1 MKEKYAIII
10 PVRKFFPWKGSVK
23 MKKGTVYKMALCGL
37 FAAIMAVCSW
47 ITIPTAVPFTLQT
60 FAVFCALGALGGQ
73 WGTVSVV
80 VYLLVGLAGAPVFAG
95 FSGGY
100 SALFTAS
107 GGYLIGFLFTALVY
121 WGITRVFGDKLLVTI
136 IAMAVGLLVCYAFG
150 TAWFVLVYSK
160 TEPVGILT
168 ALGWCVFPFIIPDG
182 LKIALAVAVSS
193 RVRRF
198 MKYES
203 KTA

>member
-1 MKEKYAIII
+1 
-10 PVRKFFPWKGSVK
+10 
-23 MKKGTVYKMALCGL
+23 MALCGL
-37 FAAIMAVCSW
+37 FAAIMAICSW

-60 FAVFCALGALGGQ
+60 FAILCALGTLGGQ
-73 WGTVSVV
+73 CGTVSVL
-80 VYLLVGLAGAPVFAG
+80 VYLLVGFAGIPVFEG

-107 GGYLIGFLFTALVY
+107 GGYLIGFLFTALAY
-121 WGITRVFGDKLLVTI
+121 WGITTVFGNKLLVTI
-136 IAMAVGLLVCYAFG
+136 IAMVAGLLVCYAFG

-168 ALGWCVFPFIIPDG
+168 ALSWCVFPFIIPDG
-182 LKIALAVAVSS
+182 LKIALALTISL

-198 MKYES
+198 AKYEQ
-203 KTA
+203 AA

>member
-1 MKEKYAIII
+1 
-10 PVRKFFPWKGSVK
+10 

-37 FAAIMAVCSW
+37 FATIMAVCSW

-73 WGTVSVV
+73 WGTVSVI
-80 VYLLVGLAGAPVFAG
+80 VYLLVGLAGAPVFSG
-95 FSGGY
+95 FSGGL

-107 GGYLIGFLFTALVY
+107 GGYLIGFLFTALAY
-121 WGITRVFGDKLLVTI
+121 WGITRIFGDKLLVTI
-136 IAMAVGLLVCYAFG
+136 IAMAVGLLACYAFG

-160 TEPVGILT
+160 STVGVLS
-168 ALGWCVFPFIIPDG
+168 ALGMCVFPFIIPDG
-182 LKIALAVAVSS
+182 LKIALAIVISS

-198 MKYES
+198 VKYEQ

>member
-1 MKEKYAIII
+1 
-10 PVRKFFPWKGSVK
+10 

-47 ITIPTAVPFTLQT
+47 ITIPTTVPFTLQT
-60 FAVFCALGALGGQ
+60 FAIFCTLGALGGQ
-73 WGTVSVV
+73 WGTVSVL
-80 VYLLVGLAGAPVFAG
+80 VYLLVGLAGMPVFSG

-121 WGITRVFGDKLLVTI
+121 WGITAMFGNKLLVTI

-150 TAWFVLVYSK
+150 TAWFVLVYSR

-182 LKIALAVAVSS
+182 LKIALAILISS

-198 MKYES
+198 VKFEP

>member
-1 MKEKYAIII
+1 
-10 PVRKFFPWKGSVK
+10 

-60 FAVFCALGALGGQ
+60 FAVFCTLGALGGQ
-73 WGTVSVV
+73 WGTASVL
-80 VYLLVGLAGAPVFAG
+80 VYLLVGLAGVPVFAG
-95 FSGGY
+95 FSSGLP
-100 SALFTAS
+100 ALMTPS
-107 GGYLIGFLFTALVY
+107 GGYLIGFLFTALAY
-121 WGITRVFGDKLLVTI
+121 WGITTVFGNKLLVTI
-136 IAMAVGLLVCYAFG
+136 IAMVAGLLVCYAFG

-168 ALGWCVFPFIIPDG
+168 ALSWCVFPFIIPDG
-182 LKIALAVAVSS
+182 LKIALAIVISS

-198 MKYES
+198 AKYEQ
-203 KTA
+203 AA